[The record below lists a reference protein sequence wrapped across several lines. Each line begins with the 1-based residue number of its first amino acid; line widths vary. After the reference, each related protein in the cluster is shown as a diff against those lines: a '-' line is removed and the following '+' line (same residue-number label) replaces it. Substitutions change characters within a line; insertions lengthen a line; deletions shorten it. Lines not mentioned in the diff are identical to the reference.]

1 MKKLSAIGMNFM
13 PKTMSGSLNG
23 FVQVELKDSD
33 VDSVYAK
40 LLQSGR
46 ILLPQYS
53 LDDEW
58 FDIGTPERLYVASAY
73 VLEKQN
79 NTAKQ

>member
-1 MKKLSAIGMNFM
+1 MIKAFELLSFAVSAAAFGCAAFYFFR
-13 PKTMSGSLNG
+13 PKTP
-23 FVQVELKDSD
+23 K
-33 VDSVYAK
+33 YAK

-73 VLEKQN
+73 VREKQN